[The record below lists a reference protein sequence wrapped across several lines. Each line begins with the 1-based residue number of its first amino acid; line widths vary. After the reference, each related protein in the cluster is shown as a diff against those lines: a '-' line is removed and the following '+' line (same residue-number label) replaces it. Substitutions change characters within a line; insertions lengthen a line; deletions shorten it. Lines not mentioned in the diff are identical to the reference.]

1 MGTRARSCRNGRV
14 GGAGRIRG
22 GGAGRRRSVHCP
34 LLAALALSGCGL
46 FDEAAEDQR
55 RLRELELELIPKA
68 NGAEHLA
75 QVGTGLWVLYQEL
88 LADVLQEA
96 DALNTISGGWSV
108 SALVRWHQARN
119 LASHVEA
126 RLYEEL
132 DSDQA
137 ESHELMAQTRWTTA
151 LAELY
156 LGMTFCGVELDG
168 VVLSDTQ
175 VLWRAE
181 QSLGLAIET
190 AGRVNASEYLAAA
203 RAARAQA
210 RMLLEDWAGA
220 ETDAALVPEG
230 FVYVSYRNAANPNPL
245 WTLTSS
251 PIRRYGFL
259 HKWWA
264 LVPESEDPGFMI
276 DPSTGEEDPR
286 IPAHFQGGTLGNSD
300 VPHYRPLKYTSEEDD
315 IPIVHYDMAQLII
328 AEARAVGGDY
338 RGRHGRAERVAGRG
352 RAFASRDARVRG
364 RDGGAD
370 PLGALRRASPGGA
383 AAAGPAPQGFDG
395 AGLRGAGR
403 PGAPGSG
410 QAVQVGGLR
419 GGLTAPATAYRKL
432 PKSTTAAFSS
442 SLQSTRTEPESSAG
456 MVSNG

>member
-1 MGTRARSCRNGRV
+1 MGTRATSWRYGRS
-14 GGAGRIRG
+14 GGAERTRG
-22 GGAGRRRSVHCP
+22 GGTWRRWVHCP
-34 LLAALALSGCGL
+34 LLAALALAGCGL

-75 QVGTGLWVLYQEL
+75 QVGTGRWVLYQEL

-96 DALNTISGGWSV
+96 DALSTINSGWLISFA
-108 SALVRWHQARN
+108 SSLYQARN
-119 LASHVEA
+119 LASHVEE

-132 DSDQA
+132 DSAQA
-137 ESHELMAQTRWTTA
+137 ESHELMAQTRWATA

-156 LGMTFCGVELDG
+156 LGMTLCGVELDG

-175 VLWRAE
+175 VLLRAE
-181 QSLGLAIET
+181 QSLGLVIET
-190 AGRVNASEYLAAA
+190 AGRVNASDYLAAA

-210 RMLLEDWAGA
+210 RLLLEDWAGA

-251 PIRRYGFL
+251 PIRRYGYL
-259 HKWWA
+259 HKWWT
-264 LVPESEDPGFMI
+264 LVPASEDPGFMI

-300 VPHYRPLKYTSEEDD
+300 VPHYQPLKYTSEEDD

-328 AEARAVGGDY
+328 AEARAVRGDY
-338 RGRHGRAERVAGRG
+338 AGATAVLNRLRAAVGLSPRETPASADEMEELILWER
-352 RAFASRDARVRG
+352 FAELHLEGQRLLDLHRKGLMEQVFEEL
-364 RDGGAD
+364 DD
-370 PLGALRRASPGGA
+370 PERPGV
-383 AAAGPAPQGFDG
+383 
-395 AGLRGAGR
+395 GR
-403 PGAPGSG
+403 PSKWGNCEDG
-410 QAVQVGGLR
+410 
-419 GGLTAPATAYRKL
+419 
-432 PKSTTAAFSS
+432 
-442 SLQSTRTEPESSAG
+442 
-456 MVSNG
+456 

>member
-1 MGTRARSCRNGRV
+1 MVTRLGSRRNRRV
-14 GGAGRIRG
+14 GGAERIRG
-22 GGAGRRRSVHCP
+22 GGGGRRRWVHGP

-68 NGAEHLA
+68 NTAEHLA
-75 QVGTGLWVLYQEL
+75 QRWAGTWVLFQAL

-96 DALNTISGGWSV
+96 DALSTIDEGIWWLAPSWFE
-108 SALVRWHQARN
+108 ARN

-132 DSDQA
+132 EYEQA
-137 ESHELMAQTRWTTA
+137 ESHELMAQTRWATG

-168 VVLSDTQ
+168 AVLSDTQ
-175 VLWRAE
+175 LLRRAE

-190 AGRVNASEYLAAA
+190 AERAGAPDYLAAA

-230 FVYVSYRNAANPNPL
+230 FAYVAYRNAANPNPL

-251 PIRRYGFL
+251 PVRRYGFL

-264 LVPESEDPGFMI
+264 LVPRSEDPGFMI
-276 DPSTGEEDPR
+276 DPSTEEEDPR
-286 IPAHFQGGTLGNSD
+286 IPAHFQGGTLGDSD
-300 VPHYRPLKYTSEEDD
+300 VPHYQPLKYTSEEDD

-328 AEARAVGGDY
+328 AEARAVRGDY
-338 RGRHGRAERVAGRG
+338 AGATAVLNRLRAAVGLSPRETPASADEMEELILWER
-352 RAFASRDARVRG
+352 FAELHLEGQRLLDLHRKGLMEQVFEELE
-364 RDGGAD
+364 D
-370 PLGALRRASPGGA
+370 PERPGV
-383 AAAGPAPQGFDG
+383 
-395 AGLRGAGR
+395 GR
-403 PGAPGSG
+403 PSKWGHCEDG
-410 QAVQVGGLR
+410 
-419 GGLTAPATAYRKL
+419 
-432 PKSTTAAFSS
+432 
-442 SLQSTRTEPESSAG
+442 
-456 MVSNG
+456 